1 MAMQWPDA
9 SADSRTGLKNF
20 FPEVSEGGPI
30 RRIGY
35 RNFFGLI
42 WCLIQANRGCR
53 KHGIKAKYEFT
64 FPLRW
69 M

>member
-1 MAMQWPDA
+1 MAMQWPNA
-9 SADSRTGLKNF
+9 SMDTKVGMINF
-20 FPEVSEGGPI
+20 YPGTESGGPI
-30 RRIGY
+30 KRIGY

-53 KHGIKAKYEFT
+53 KYGIKAKYEFT